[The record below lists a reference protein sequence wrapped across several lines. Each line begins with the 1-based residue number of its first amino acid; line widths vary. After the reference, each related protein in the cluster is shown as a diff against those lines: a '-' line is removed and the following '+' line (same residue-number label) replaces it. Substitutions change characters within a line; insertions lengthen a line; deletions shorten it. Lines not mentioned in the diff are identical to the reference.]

1 MGMWFTH
8 LTLANLR
15 CFERLDYTPAEEL
28 NLIYGPNGSGKTSLL
43 EALSLAGIGK
53 SFETSRIPDI
63 VRSGQRE
70 LWVAASFIDRREVQ
84 TRIVVHKSGDGTKIT
99 VGEKVVPSAS
109 QLAHMV
115 PTLVL
120 TSRAGELLT
129 GGPSNRRALLDRTM
143 FHVEPSYVEAWK
155 RYRNALKQRN
165 ALLRSDGTP
174 QAGRYW
180 HEQIER
186 HASQI
191 HRRRLHLADSLNM
204 WLKTCPATAQLG
216 SIRLDYNCGWNLQ
229 QGLCA
234 QLDRCWDRDQRAGHT
249 QIGAHRADLKVTTSG
264 VRGGQKLSRGQ
275 SKTVVAAI
283 LCGQARFIAENLH
296 VAPIMLVDDLAAELD
311 DRTRG
316 LIVDMLVDSG
326 GQGFF
331 TAIRPTDLPELRN
344 RASKVFHVEQC
355 LIPAAN

>member
-1 MGMWFTH
+1 MWFTY
-8 LTLANLR
+8 LILANLR
-15 CFERLDYTPAEEL
+15 CFERLDYAPAKEL
-28 NLIYGPNGSGKTSLL
+28 NLICGPNGSGKTSLL
-43 EALSLAGIGK
+43 EALSLAAIGK
-53 SFETSRIPDI
+53 SFETSRISDI
-63 VRSGQRE
+63 VRPGQCE
-70 LWVAASFIDRREVQ
+70 LWVTASFIDRRQ
-84 TRIVVHKSGDGTKIT
+84 LKTRIVVHKTNDGTQIT
-99 VGEKVVPSAS
+99 VGGKVVPSAS

-165 ALLRSDGTP
+165 ALLRSDSAP

-186 HASQI
+186 HASHI
-191 HRRRLHLADSLNM
+191 HRRRLRLTDSLNT
-204 WLKTCPATAQLG
+204 WLETCPATAQLG
-216 SIRLDYNCGWNLQ
+216 PIRLGYHCGWNLE

-264 VRGGQKLSRGQ
+264 VRSGQKLSRGQ
-275 SKTVVAAI
+275 SKTVAAAI
-283 LCGQARFIAENLH
+283 LCGQARFIAESLH
-296 VAPIMLVDDLAAELD
+296 VMPVLLVDDLAAELD
-311 DRTRG
+311 DLTRG

-331 TAIRPTDLPELRN
+331 TAIRPSDLPEVRN
-344 RASKVFHVEQC
+344 RAPNVFHVEQN
-355 LIPAAN
+355 LTSAAN